1 MNQQQPAPP
10 STQFKR
16 RTIFIKKKLQFSYM
30 TLIILSVLAGL
41 LIMAFELTFTL
52 NDIFDQYPVLLQ
64 PLYDHFPTLAYGFIY
79 KIIIY
84 VIFVILISAIVS
96 HKMAGPIYR
105 FEQTCKAIAKGDF
118 SQRVHLRKGDQLT
131 DLQDEFN
138 KMMDRVEEEIKKNK
152 HEKKKKK

>member
-1 MNQQQPAPP
+1 MEKQPPAPGA
-10 STQFKR
+10 TQFKR
-16 RTIFIKKKLQFSYM
+16 RTIFIKKNLQFSYM

-64 PLYDHFPTLAYGFIY
+64 PLYDHFPALAYGFIY
-79 KIIIY
+79 KLVIY
-84 VIFVILISAIVS
+84 VVFVVLISAIVS
-96 HKMAGPIYR
+96 HKMAGPVYR

-118 SQRVHLRKGDQLT
+118 SQRVHLRKGDQRM
-131 DLQDEFN
+131 DLQNEFN

-152 HEKKKKK
+152 NGGV

>member
-1 MNQQQPAPP
+1 MNKPSQPAAP
-10 STQFKR
+10 QFKR
-16 RTIFIKKKLQFSYM
+16 RTIFIKKNLQFSYM

-52 NDIFDQYPVLLQ
+52 NDIFDKYPVLLQ
-64 PLYDHFPTLAYGFIY
+64 PIYDTFPSIAFSFIY

-84 VIFVILISAIVS
+84 VIFVVLISAIIS
-96 HKMAGPIYR
+96 HKMAGPVYR

-118 SQRVHLRKGDQLT
+118 SQRVHLRKGDQLM

-138 KMMDRVEEEIKKNK
+138 KMMDRVEEELKKKNNGGV
-152 HEKKKKK
+152 